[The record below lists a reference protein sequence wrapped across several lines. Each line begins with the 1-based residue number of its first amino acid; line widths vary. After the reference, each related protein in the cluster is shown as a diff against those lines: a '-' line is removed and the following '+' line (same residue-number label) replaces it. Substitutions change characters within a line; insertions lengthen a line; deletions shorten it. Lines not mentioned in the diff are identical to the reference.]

1 MSFRIDVEKLLEKN
15 KIIWNKIEDFKNTG
29 LNALPGYDDRYMK
42 TKIRT
47 NGDKVYTNIRG
58 QDVPEDYME
67 CESFTVIS
75 VYCFIIYE
83 KKYYL
88 KIYLDNCADEIVDKI

>member
-58 QDVPEDYME
+58 QDEPEDYME

-75 VYCFIIYE
+75 VYCLLYT
-83 KKYYL
+83 KKN
-88 KIYLDNCADEIVDKI
+88 IT